1 MVAFFSRWRAAARGA
16 VPSPLVPRL
25 DWKAP
30 AFPPSHLSPASHLVH
45 SSSSCVERHR
55 TKRSTQ
61 IVHPARSCGRKTG
74 YTPLSRAG
82 EWGEKR
88 KKLCSA
94 KSIHTYCPWVR
105 SLEKD
110 MCASTIA
117 QKLRQFSVLPAAVSL
132 LQLAAPLQKCP
143 SRRSSGA
150 MTRTGRDASLASR
163 IPHPLFKEPPSSAN
177 VALDVFNEH
186 CRMR

>member
-74 YTPLSRAG
+74 YGILHSAALANGARK
-82 EWGEKR
+82 EKNSAAQNQSIRIVRGLEVSKKICARRRLR
-88 KKLCSA
+88 KSCANSA
-94 KSIHTYCPWVR
+94 CYQPPSHSSSLQHRCKSV
-105 SLEKD
+105 
-110 MCASTIA
+110 
-117 QKLRQFSVLPAAVSL
+117 QVGAAV
-132 LQLAAPLQKCP
+132 A
-143 SRRSSGA
+143 R
-150 MTRTGRDASLASR
+150 
-163 IPHPLFKEPPSSAN
+163 
-177 VALDVFNEH
+177 
-186 CRMR
+186 